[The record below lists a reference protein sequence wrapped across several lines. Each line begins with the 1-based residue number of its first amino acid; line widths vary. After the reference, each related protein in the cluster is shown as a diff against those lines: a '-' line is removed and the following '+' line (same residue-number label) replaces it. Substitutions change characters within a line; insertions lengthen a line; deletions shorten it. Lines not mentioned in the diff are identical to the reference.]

1 MRVSIEPQS
10 QTFFFSQ
17 QFTKGKVIELSG
29 CLISRLEKVIPLTDG
44 RVVVVASKIMPDDNS
59 SVSFKAAFF
68 SSDGKFLTP
77 LLRIGNGPNEVI
89 NVQDI
94 EWNPY
99 KNSIDVLSDY
109 GRKII
114 RFDISSQKIIETISV
129 DSKEIVCGES
139 FLPLDSERLLIYK
152 NLGFTRN
159 REYKLYL
166 CDAST
171 GDVLDRFLPFDKQTA
186 ETLSHFGQRNNLS
199 RVGDEVFFSEAFLN
213 TIYKFDEGLLSP
225 FVGFNDNKY
234 TLPVELLHKR
244 YSQAFDLLDD
254 AASASK
260 IFFHGSFF
268 YSAGTI
274 YSTFKYLTDQ
284 QYFNVISCDK
294 QESVSYD
301 SICDDICTGISA
313 SCKEYKFSIVATD
326 SEHVFFKLETDPNP
340 LLLIMDN

>member
-1 MRVSIEPQS
+1 M
-10 QTFFFSQ
+10 
-17 QFTKGKVIELSG
+17 
-29 CLISRLEKVIPLTDG
+29 
-44 RVVVVASKIMPDDNS
+44 
-59 SVSFKAAFF
+59 
-68 SSDGKFLTP
+68 
-77 LLRIGNGPNEVI
+77 
-89 NVQDI
+89 
-94 EWNPY
+94 
-99 KNSIDVLSDY
+99 
-109 GRKII
+109 
-114 RFDISSQKIIETISV
+114 
-129 DSKEIVCGES
+129 
-139 FLPLDSERLLIYK
+139 
-152 NLGFTRN
+152 
-159 REYKLYL
+159 
-166 CDAST
+166 
-171 GDVLDRFLPFDKQTA
+171 DRFLPFDKQTA

-260 IFFHGSFF
+260 IYFHGSFF

-301 SICDDICTGISA
+301 SIFDDICTGISA
-313 SCKEYKFSIVATD
+313 SCKEHKFSVVATD
-326 SEHVFFKLETDPNP
+326 SEHVFFKLETDQNP